1 MTPNAYNLKFNNS
14 VFLLVEETD
23 SLLLQEEA
31 SLTLNLA
38 IIHSYFLFA
47 VFVIQLD
54 NLRAKSEYWRQIMHV
69 TKSLWLQK
77 KKKKKK
83 SGINIVS
90 RSLPP
95 NLNVGVLFK
104 IKFE

>member
-1 MTPNAYNLKFNNS
+1 MTPNAYNLKFNDS

-38 IIHSYFLFA
+38 ITHSYFLFA

-54 NLRAKSEYWRQIMHV
+54 NLRAKSEY
-69 TKSLWLQK
+69 
-77 KKKKKK
+77 
-83 SGINIVS
+83 
-90 RSLPP
+90 
-95 NLNVGVLFK
+95 
-104 IKFE
+104 

>member
-54 NLRAKSEYWRQIMHV
+54 NLREKSEYWRQIMHV
-69 TKSLWLQK
+69 TKSLWLPK
-77 KKKKKK
+77 KKKK
-83 SGINIVS
+83 
-90 RSLPP
+90 
-95 NLNVGVLFK
+95 NVRDQYCF
-104 IKFE
+104 

>member
-38 IIHSYFLFA
+38 ITHSYFLFA

-54 NLRAKSEYWRQIMHV
+54 NLRAKSEYWRQIMPV
-69 TKSLWLQK
+69 IKSLWLQK
-77 KKKKKK
+77 K
-83 SGINIVS
+83 
-90 RSLPP
+90 
-95 NLNVGVLFK
+95 NVRDQYCF
-104 IKFE
+104 